1 MPDTSPDLPAMS
13 PLAVYRQAVEQR
25 GFAPDEAQ
33 RRAAEALERCFQA
46 LHEAHRHGAIQGVY
60 LWGPVGRG
68 KTWLMDHFY
77 QCLRVPAR
85 RQHFHHFMQWV
96 HQRQFELT
104 GTADPL
110 RALARE
116 LARDVRVLCFDELFV
131 SDIGD
136 AILLGSLLRIMFE
149 EGVVLVATSNQPP
162 EQLYA
167 DGFNRER
174 FLPAIEAIQRHM
186 AVVAVDGGQDHRLH
200 PGRAEQR
207 YWVVEAGQASGFAE
221 LFARLSAGEAAST
234 QPIELGHRPL
244 AVHRHSESVLWCSY
258 AQLCEAPL
266 SALDFIGLCDRYRAI
281 LMDDLPCLSA
291 SQREAHSPWHRG
303 RRATGGGGGSRI
315 AAVVGARR
323 RRAALHRPGG
333 RMLRPQGAALP
344 GGQGAVGGTL
354 YRGLPGLR
362 LPSHPQPAARDA
374 AGTLRQRQRRLAPRR
389 RSGNCGWPPA
399 LIRRPGRGSVAVPAQ
414 QRVHVLRRRAALEL
428 QQFRGAVGEETVDA
442 GRA

>member
-266 SALDFIGLCDRYRAI
+266 SALDFIRLCDRYRAI

-291 SQREAHSPWHRG
+291 SQREG
-303 RRATGGGGGSRI
+303 RI
-315 AAVVGARR
+315 ARGTEDGAQLVEAGDRELPQLSVHDDGVRR
-323 RRAALHRPGG
+323 FIALVDECYDRKVPLYLEA
-333 RMLRPQGAALP
+333 RVPLE
-344 GGQGAVGGTL
+344 TL
-354 YRGLPGLR
+354 YTEGYLAFAFRRTLSRLR
-362 LPSHPQPAARDA
+362 EMQLARFGSDS
-374 AGTLRQRQRRLAPRR
+374 AG
-389 RSGNCGWPPA
+389 
-399 LIRRPGRGSVAVPAQ
+399 
-414 QRVHVLRRRAALEL
+414 
-428 QQFRGAVGEETVDA
+428 
-442 GRA
+442 